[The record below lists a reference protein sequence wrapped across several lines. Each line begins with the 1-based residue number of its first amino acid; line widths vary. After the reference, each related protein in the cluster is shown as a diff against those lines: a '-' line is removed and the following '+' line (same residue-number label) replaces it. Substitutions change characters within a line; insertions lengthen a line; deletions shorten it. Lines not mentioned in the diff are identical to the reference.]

1 MAEVIDILS
10 LVPQTL
16 NLRSKHLWL
25 DYDEDADV
33 LYISLRKPQR
43 ATDSDMDGRFVY
55 HYDGTSWWESPSSRP
70 KRAREHRRNRLAA
83 IWWQSR
89 RAAGELRI
97 FPLPH
102 ANPSKSA
109 VAAEAFMNH
118 AG

>member
-55 HYDGTSWWESPSSRP
+55 HYDGNELVGVTVLQVKTSSGASTE
-70 KRAREHRRNRLAA
+70 
-83 IWWQSR
+83 
-89 RAAGELRI
+89 
-97 FPLPH
+97 
-102 ANPSKSA
+102 
-109 VAAEAFMNH
+109 
-118 AG
+118 